1 MPAIH
6 VVERLDN
13 LVCVEK
19 DANEWESG
27 YWKVTEDT
35 ARRLVGGAIY
45 LHGGQKEPSRFGGE
59 ILGYCVQPDG
69 EYAGRIVFR
78 FRSDIRFKSVRAGRG
93 GWGNEKKI
101 VW

>member
-6 VVERLDN
+6 VVERLDK
-13 LVCVEK
+13 LRCVDR
-19 DANEWESG
+19 DASEWESG

-35 ARRLVGGAIY
+35 AGRLVGGVIY
-45 LHGGQKEPSRFGGE
+45 LHGGQLEPSHFGGE
-59 ILGYCVQPDG
+59 ILRYHVQPDG
-69 EYAGRIVFR
+69 EYRGRIVFR
-78 FRSDIRFKSVRAGRG
+78 LRSDIKFKNVRAGRG